1 MCLLSSMLQIASYFA
16 QPALGQRVPAI
27 IHARRLHEATKQ
39 LLTQLLRLRRVRP
52 PENSAE
58 GLSDT
63 KWPNGKP
70 EFVSGRP

>member
-39 LLTQLLRLRRVRP
+39 LLTQLLRLRRVQP

-58 GLSDT
+58 GLQ
-63 KWPNGKP
+63 
-70 EFVSGRP
+70 